1 MPVLL
6 REINFSDVFHNWPPD
21 AMLFCS
27 GFLWRRPSLK
37 IGSVL
42 CSHWH
47 KSPSGVLM
55 CAWYKSMLKIGQQ
68 TKARCFLPE
77 VSKVTFYQT
86 QWSQEWILSFLIRE
100 MSIPNAH
107 VSSVDLQE
115 TMVSVQLKRFSSIDR
130 SYETNF
136 VANSSN
142 VNLIEK
148 PSQEVVWA
156 TNGIWTVLSKI
167 LGMPPYLSLVADQK
181 KK

>member
-1 MPVLL
+1 M
-6 REINFSDVFHNWPPD
+6 SHWPPD

-27 GFLWRRPSLK
+27 GFLWRKLK
-37 IGSVL
+37 MRTVF

-55 CAWYKSMLKIGQQ
+55 CAWYKSILKIDQQ

-86 QWSQEWILSFLIRE
+86 QWWQEWILSFLIRE

-107 VSSVDLQE
+107 VSSVDLQK
-115 TMVSVQLKRFSSIDR
+115 TMVSVKLKRFSSIDR

-156 TNGIWTVLSKI
+156 TNGIWKVLSKI